1 MKIDKT
7 QAYKALNPI
16 SQKLVM
22 KRVNRTQ
29 IEDEIIIARNVGIP
43 QWKAQTPLQERW
55 QAIVIEIVDKEKETQ
70 QSI

>member
-1 MKIDKT
+1 MKIDQT

-22 KRVNRTQ
+22 KRVNRIQ
-29 IEDEIIIARNVGIP
+29 IEDEIIICRNVGVDK
-43 QWKAQTPLQERW
+43 WKAQTPLQERW

-70 QSI
+70 PQ